1 MKDDPLEQ
9 LFARARGAQAIPI
22 EPLPDGFADRVTALY
37 QNERRRQRTALR
49 ASVLSLSVALTI
61 FATIVGLNFNAITSV
76 DADDQDPVDD
86 VAQVLWD
93 SAGN

>member
-1 MKDDPLEQ
+1 MKDDALEQ
-9 LFARARGAQAIPI
+9 LFARARDAQALPV
-22 EPLPDGFADRVTALY
+22 EPPPDGWADRVAARY
-37 QNERRRQRTALR
+37 QTEKLRQRTALR

-61 FATIVGLNFNAITSV
+61 FVTIVGLNFNAITSV
-76 DADDQDPVDD
+76 DADDQDPTDD